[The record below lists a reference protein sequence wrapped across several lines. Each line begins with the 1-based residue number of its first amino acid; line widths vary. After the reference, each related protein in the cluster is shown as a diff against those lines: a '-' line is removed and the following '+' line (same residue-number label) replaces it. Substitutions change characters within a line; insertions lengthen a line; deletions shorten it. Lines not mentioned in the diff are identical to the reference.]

1 VDQEAAYLSPAEVRR
16 VLDRLSR
23 ADIVRLSLLA
33 RNWLQGLPSRSPDDL
48 VNEAMERILSG
59 RRPWPYDLDWGAFF
73 NGVMR
78 SIADQ
83 WRKEDRRMPLAED
96 VGAEFDGPAPE
107 QDLEVADMIGRMR
120 HALIE
125 DPPAR
130 EMFEHML
137 VDRDRDDIKSTMGM
151 DETAFDTVR
160 RRLFRHLRLA
170 FVSGWK
176 V

>member
-1 VDQEAAYLSPAEVRR
+1 MDQEAAYLSPEEVRR
-16 VLDRLSR
+16 ALDRLSR

-33 RNWLQGLPSRSPDDL
+33 RNWLRGLRTRSPDDL
-48 VNEAMERILSG
+48 VNEAIERILSG
-59 RRPWPYDLDWGAFF
+59 RRPWPSDLDRGAFF

-83 WRKEDRRMPLAED
+83 WRKEDRRTPLAD
-96 VGAEFDGPAPE
+96 DLGAVLEGPMTEPDHDTA
-107 QDLEVADMIGRMR
+107 DLVGRMR
-120 HALIE
+120 LTLEE
-125 DPPAR
+125 DGPAR

-137 VDRDRDDIKSTMGM
+137 VDRDRDEIQSAVGL

-160 RRLFRHLRLA
+160 RRMFRRLRAA

-176 V
+176 E

>member
-1 VDQEAAYLSPAEVRR
+1 MDQEAAYLSPAEVRR
-16 VLDRLSR
+16 VLDRLNR

-33 RNWLQGLPSRSPDDL
+33 RNWLRGLPRRSPDDL

-59 RRPWPYDLDWGAFF
+59 RRPWPCELDWGAFF

-83 WRKEDRRMPLAED
+83 WRKEDRRVPLAED
-96 VGAEFDGPAPE
+96 VGAEFDGPAPGP
-107 QDLEVADMIGRMR
+107 DLEAADLVGRMR
-120 HALIE
+120 DALAE
-125 DPPAR
+125 DMPAR
-130 EMFEHML
+130 EMFEHLL
-137 VDRDRDDIKSTMGM
+137 VDRDRDEIQFAVGM

-160 RRLFRHLRLA
+160 RRMFRHLRLA

-176 V
+176 E